1 MNFIEEL
8 EWRGLVKDCTDREGL
23 EKQLEKPTTIY
34 CGFDPT
40 ADSLHVGHLQQILLL
55 RRYQKAG
62 HQPIALCGGFTGMI
76 GDPRPTTER
85 KLLTH
90 EEVLHNA
97 ECIRDQL
104 AHFLSFEG
112 ENAAIMENNNNWLG
126 SMTLLDYLRDYG
138 KLFNV
143 SYMLQ
148 KDTIKKRL
156 DSGISY
162 TEFSYMILQAID
174 WLQLYKRHN
183 CLIQIGGSDQ
193 WGNLTTGTE
202 LIRKV
207 VGDNTGVFGI
217 TSPLITRSDGS
228 KFGKSEGKNI
238 WLDPKRTN
246 AYEFYQFWVNT
257 PDSDIIDYLKR
268 LSFAS
273 PETIMEIEAKMA
285 EYNEKYTMA
294 TDNIAAVEEQAKY
307 EVALEKFIAK
317 NQVNCFTDNFQDLH
331 GLNQLP
337 GIAAQNL
344 MAKGIGFGPEGD
356 YKISAFSAVLM
367 KMAEGREGA
376 TGFIEDYTYDLTP
389 GKELELASHML
400 EVPPSFAAG
409 KPEIQVH
416 HLGIGGKSDPARLVF
431 DGCTGDGIQVTLID
445 LGDHFRIICADIE
458 LVKQP
463 KPMPKLPVARIMYRH
478 KPNFEIG
485 TAAWCYAG

>member
-162 TEFSYMILQAID
+162 TEFSYTILQAID

-285 EYNEKYTMA
+285 EHPEERAGQKLL
-294 TDNIAAVEEQAKY
+294 AAELTELVHGRDG
-307 EVALEKFIAK
+307 LEKALRITETFFKGNIMDLPAEEIKEGLADAK
-317 NQVNCFTDNFQDLH
+317 KTNVADGILLIDALVEAGICKSKGEARKLIQQGSVSVNGEKKTSLDTV
-331 GLNQLP
+331 LN
-337 GIAAQNL
+337 
-344 MAKGIGFGPEGD
+344 
-356 YKISAFSAVLM
+356 
-367 KMAEGREGA
+367 
-376 TGFIEDYTYDLTP
+376 
-389 GKELELASHML
+389 
-400 EVPPSFAAG
+400 
-409 KPEIQVH
+409 
-416 HLGIGGKSDPARLVF
+416 KSDAVSEEFTILKKGKKNYF
-431 DGCTGDGIQVTLID
+431 ILT
-445 LGDHFRIICADIE
+445 F
-458 LVKQP
+458 
-463 KPMPKLPVARIMYRH
+463 
-478 KPNFEIG
+478 F
-485 TAAWCYAG
+485 

>member
-8 EWRGLVKDCTDREGL
+8 EWRGLVKDCTDPEGL
-23 EKQLEKPTTIY
+23 KEQLKTQTTIY

-40 ADSLHVGHLQQILLL
+40 ADSLHVGHLQQIILL

-62 HQPIALCGGFTGMI
+62 HKPIALCGGFTGMI

-97 ECIRDQL
+97 DCIRDQL

-112 ENAAIMENNNNWLG
+112 ANAAIMENNNNWLG
-126 SMTLLDYLRDYG
+126 QMTLLDYLRDYG

-162 TEFSYMILQAID
+162 TEFSYTILQAID

-183 CLIQIGGSDQ
+183 CQIQIGGSDQ

-207 VGDNTGVFGI
+207 IGEGAKIFGI

-238 WLDPKRTN
+238 WLDPARTN

-257 PDSDIIDYLKR
+257 PDSDIVDYLKR
-268 LSFAS
+268 LSLKS
-273 PETIMEIEAKMA
+273 PEEIMELEKLTAEHPEERAGQKALAAELTELVHGKEGLEKALRITETFFKGNIMDLPADEIKEGLADAK
-285 EYNEKYTMA
+285 KT
-294 TDNIAAVEEQAKY
+294 AVEDGVLLIDALVQAQ
-307 EVALEKFIAK
+307 IAK
-317 NQVNCFTDNFQDLH
+317 SKGDARKLIQQGSVSVNGEKKTALDTVLKREDA
-331 GLNQLP
+331 LNNEFSILK
-337 GIAAQNL
+337 
-344 MAKGIGFGPEGD
+344 KGKKN
-356 YKISAFSAVLM
+356 Y
-367 KMAEGREGA
+367 
-376 TGFIEDYTYDLTP
+376 Y
-389 GKELELASHML
+389 
-400 EVPPSFAAG
+400 
-409 KPEIQVH
+409 
-416 HLGIGGKSDPARLVF
+416 
-431 DGCTGDGIQVTLID
+431 
-445 LGDHFRIICADIE
+445 IIT
-458 LVKQP
+458 
-463 KPMPKLPVARIMYRH
+463 
-478 KPNFEIG
+478 F
-485 TAAWCYAG
+485 

>member
-8 EWRGLVKDCTDREGL
+8 EWRGLVKDCTDPEGL
-23 EKQLEKPTTIY
+23 KEQLKTQTTIY
-34 CGFDPT
+34 CGFEPT
-40 ADSLHVGHLQQILLL
+40 ADSLHVGHLQQIILL

-62 HQPIALCGGFTGMI
+62 HKPIALCGGFTGMI

-97 ECIRDQL
+97 DCIRDQL

-112 ENAAIMENNNNWLG
+112 ANAAIMENDNNWLG
-126 SMTLLDYLRDYG
+126 QMTLLDYLRDYG

-162 TEFSYMILQAID
+162 TEFSYTILQAID

-183 CLIQIGGSDQ
+183 CQIQIGGSDQ

-207 VGDNTGVFGI
+207 IGEGAKIFGI

-238 WLDPKRTN
+238 WLDPARTN

-257 PDSDIIDYLKR
+257 PDSDIVDYLKR
-268 LSFAS
+268 LSLKS
-273 PETIMEIEAKMA
+273 PEEIMELEKLTAEHPEERAGQKALAAELTELVHGKEGLEKALRITETFFKGNIMDLPADEIKEGLADAK
-285 EYNEKYTMA
+285 KT
-294 TDNIAAVEEQAKY
+294 AVEDGVLLIDALVQAQ
-307 EVALEKFIAK
+307 IAK
-317 NQVNCFTDNFQDLH
+317 SKGDARKLIQQGSVSVNGEKKTALDTVLKREDA
-331 GLNQLP
+331 LNNEFSILK
-337 GIAAQNL
+337 
-344 MAKGIGFGPEGD
+344 KGKKN
-356 YKISAFSAVLM
+356 Y
-367 KMAEGREGA
+367 
-376 TGFIEDYTYDLTP
+376 Y
-389 GKELELASHML
+389 
-400 EVPPSFAAG
+400 
-409 KPEIQVH
+409 
-416 HLGIGGKSDPARLVF
+416 
-431 DGCTGDGIQVTLID
+431 
-445 LGDHFRIICADIE
+445 IIT
-458 LVKQP
+458 
-463 KPMPKLPVARIMYRH
+463 
-478 KPNFEIG
+478 F
-485 TAAWCYAG
+485 

>member
-8 EWRGLVKDCTDREGL
+8 EWRGLVKDCTDPEGL
-23 EKQLEKPTTIY
+23 KEQLKTQTTIY

-40 ADSLHVGHLQQILLL
+40 ADSLHVGHLQQIILL

-62 HQPIALCGGFTGMI
+62 HKPIALCGGFTGMI

-97 ECIRDQL
+97 DCIRDQL

-112 ENAAIMENNNNWLG
+112 ANAAIMENNNNWLG
-126 SMTLLDYLRDYG
+126 QMTLLDYLRDYG

-162 TEFSYMILQAID
+162 TEFSYTILQAID

-183 CLIQIGGSDQ
+183 CQIQIGGSDQ

-207 VGDNTGVFGI
+207 IGEGAKIFGI

-238 WLDPKRTN
+238 WLDPARTN

-257 PDSDIIDYLKR
+257 PDSDIVDYLKR
-268 LSFAS
+268 LSLKS
-273 PETIMEIEAKMA
+273 PEEIMELEKLTAEHPEERAGQKALAAELTELVHGKEGLEKALRITETFFKGNIMDLPADEIREGLADAK
-285 EYNEKYTMA
+285 KT
-294 TDNIAAVEEQAKY
+294 AVEDGILLIDALVQAQ
-307 EVALEKFIAK
+307 IAK
-317 NQVNCFTDNFQDLH
+317 SKGDARKLIQQGSVSVNGEKKTALDTVLKREDA
-331 GLNQLP
+331 LNNEFSILK
-337 GIAAQNL
+337 
-344 MAKGIGFGPEGD
+344 KGKKN
-356 YKISAFSAVLM
+356 Y
-367 KMAEGREGA
+367 
-376 TGFIEDYTYDLTP
+376 Y
-389 GKELELASHML
+389 
-400 EVPPSFAAG
+400 
-409 KPEIQVH
+409 
-416 HLGIGGKSDPARLVF
+416 
-431 DGCTGDGIQVTLID
+431 
-445 LGDHFRIICADIE
+445 IIT
-458 LVKQP
+458 
-463 KPMPKLPVARIMYRH
+463 
-478 KPNFEIG
+478 F
-485 TAAWCYAG
+485 

>member
-23 EKQLEKPTTIY
+23 EKQLQNQTTIY

-40 ADSLHVGHLQQILLL
+40 ADSLHVGHLQQIILL

-62 HQPIALCGGFTGMI
+62 HKPIALCGGFTGMI

-97 ECIRDQL
+97 DCIREQL

-162 TEFSYMILQAID
+162 TEFSYTILQAID
-174 WLQLYKRHN
+174 WLQLYKRHH
-183 CLIQIGGSDQ
+183 CQIQIGGSDQ

-207 VGDNTGVFGI
+207 IGDEAEIYGI
-217 TSPLITRSDGS
+217 PSPLITRSDGS

-257 PDSDIIDYLKR
+257 PDSDIVDYLKR

-273 PETIMEIEAKMA
+273 
-285 EYNEKYTMA
+285 
-294 TDNIAAVEEQAKY
+294 VEEINEFERMTKEHPEERAAQKALAAELTELVHGK
-307 EVALEKFIAK
+307 EGLEKALRITETFFRGNIMDLEPQEIKEGLADAKKTQVEDGILLIDALVQAEIAK
-317 NQVNCFTDNFQDLH
+317 SKGDARKLIQQGSVSVNGEKKTALDTVLTKAEAVSEEFTILK
-331 GLNQLP
+331 
-337 GIAAQNL
+337 
-344 MAKGIGFGPEGD
+344 KGKKN
-356 YKISAFSAVLM
+356 Y
-367 KMAEGREGA
+367 
-376 TGFIEDYTYDLTP
+376 Y
-389 GKELELASHML
+389 
-400 EVPPSFAAG
+400 
-409 KPEIQVH
+409 
-416 HLGIGGKSDPARLVF
+416 
-431 DGCTGDGIQVTLID
+431 
-445 LGDHFRIICADIE
+445 IIT
-458 LVKQP
+458 
-463 KPMPKLPVARIMYRH
+463 
-478 KPNFEIG
+478 F
-485 TAAWCYAG
+485 